1 MLCYSN
7 EADKN
12 VVTYEVL
19 SYKERR
25 AVHWCSDTVGVMLM
39 CGVRKPVIA
48 PVCGDLQ
55 EAVNQCLLAN
65 RHQSLNCA
73 AEVRAFNQCVRSQG
87 QVINACLLHL
97 STVTINS
104 RIMFVAVFRVS
115 LITLCAG
122 PASCRTGVIG
132 FLAGWHKASKPGFSF
147 ICFTLCLHW

>member
-1 MLCYSN
+1 
-7 EADKN
+7 
-12 VVTYEVL
+12 VT
-19 SYKERR
+19 
-25 AVHWCSDTVGVMLM
+25 CTDTVRVMLM

-132 FLAGWHKASKPGFSF
+132 FLAGWHKKPLNQALVSFASLCAYIGSF
-147 ICFTLCLHW
+147 LVLLFRFLSCFWLY